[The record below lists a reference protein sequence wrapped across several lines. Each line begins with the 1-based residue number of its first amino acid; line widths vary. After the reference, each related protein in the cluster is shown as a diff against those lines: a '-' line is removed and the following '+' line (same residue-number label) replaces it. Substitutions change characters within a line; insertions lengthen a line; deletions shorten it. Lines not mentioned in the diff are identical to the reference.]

1 MLFHVRLSDYPVS
14 RRNANLRES
23 HWAYFED
30 HAAHFIARGATF
42 DDDGKTFRASVIFVD
57 FPDRA
62 AVETF
67 VANEPLNK
75 AGVFERVEIARWSNP
90 LARRQRDFARQDG
103 QVCWY
108 IRGWGKSGTND
119 KRNELFAAHQA
130 YFRPYDAAH
139 FIVRGG
145 VLADDGITWIGSANL
160 IALPDRA
167 TVEAFVA
174 EEPFNKNGLFER
186 VLIERYNFGG
196 RPGQLT

>member
-14 RRNANLRES
+14 RRNADLREA

-90 LARRQRDFARQDG
+90 LARRQRDFTRQDG

-108 IRGWGKSGTND
+108 IRGWGKPGTND

-130 YFRPYDAAH
+130 YFKPYDAAH

-145 VLADDGITWIGSANL
+145 VLADDGTTWVGSANL
-160 IALPDRA
+160 MALPDRA
-167 TVEAFVA
+167 AVEAFMA
-174 EEPFNKNGLFER
+174 GEPFNKNGLFER